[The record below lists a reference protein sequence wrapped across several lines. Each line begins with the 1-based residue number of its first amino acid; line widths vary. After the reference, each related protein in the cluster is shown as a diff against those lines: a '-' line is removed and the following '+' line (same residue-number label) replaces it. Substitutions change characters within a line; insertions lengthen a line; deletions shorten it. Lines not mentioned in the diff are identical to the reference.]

1 MIVKRLINWVS
12 GWGGPLGFSSG
23 EQIAVPVEPLFS
35 DLKEIEE
42 SKALQ
47 ISTIFA
53 CTELLANTM
62 STFPIFIY
70 KGSKD
75 KGRTPDRNSNIFTL
89 LHDKPNDWMT
99 PSEFVSAMVIN
110 RMLRGNAYALI
121 QRGAD
126 DEPVALIPLPAEQVE
141 MTVIGNRETYIYYL
155 DGQVNVYSGDNIIHW
170 KGVGNGY
177 KGLSKIRFMSAT
189 ANEAVNAQSNATKFF
204 GERSKPTG
212 VLCTDQKLG
221 DSQFKE
227 VLKRFSGMAKGDGS
241 GLFLVDRGFNYS
253 SMSLSP
259 QDAQLLETRKY
270 NVEEI
275 CRWFGVPPVL
285 IGASG
290 VTTWGS
296 GIAEIVSGFH
306 KFTLAPLCTQ
316 FQQALTRKLNHVWDR
331 DKYTIEMK
339 LDALLRS
346 NPQERAAYYSQ
357 MAQNGMM
364 TRNEVRGL
372 ENLPPAEGGDE
383 LTAQSNLVPLKK
395 LGQVETT
402 SNPPDGSPVRQ

>member
-12 GWGGPLGFSSG
+12 GWGGPLGFASG
-23 EQIAVPVEPLFS
+23 QQISIPTEPIFS
-35 DLKEIEE
+35 DLKEIEA

-62 STFPIFIY
+62 STFPIFLY
-70 KGSKD
+70 KGTKD
-75 KGRTPDRNSNIFTL
+75 KGRQPDRSNIVFTL

-110 RMLRGNAYALI
+110 RLLKGNAYALI
-121 QRGAD
+121 QRDSSG
-126 DEPVALIPLPAEQVE
+126 EPIALVPLPAEQVE
-141 MTVIGNRETYIYYL
+141 CTVIENKETYIHYL
-155 DGQVNVYSGDNIIHW
+155 DGQVNVYDGENIIHW
-170 KGVGNGY
+170 KGIGNGY
-177 KGLSKIRFMSAT
+177 IGLSKLNFMSAT
-189 ANEAVNAQSNATKFF
+189 ANEAVNAQSNATRFF
-204 GERSKPTG
+204 GTNSKPTG

-221 DSQFKE
+221 KEQFEE
-227 VLKRFSGMAKGDGS
+227 VLKRFSGMARGDGS
-241 GLFLVDRGFNYS
+241 GLFLVDRGFKYS
-253 SMSLSP
+253 AMSLSP

-316 FQQALTRKLNHVWDR
+316 FQQALMRRLIPLDER
-331 DKYTIEMK
+331 GEYTIELK
-339 LDALLRS
+339 IDALLRS
-346 NPQERAAYYSQ
+346 NPQERAQYYAQ

-372 ENLPPAEGGDE
+372 ENLPPHGGGDE
-383 LTAQSNLVPLKK
+383 LTAQSNLVPLSK
-395 LGQVETT
+395 LGQTQ
-402 SNPPDGSPVRQ
+402 SASGSADGSLIRQ

>member
-12 GWGGPLGFSSG
+12 GWGGPLGFASG
-23 EQIAVPVEPLFS
+23 LQIAIPTEPIFS
-35 DLKEIEE
+35 DLKDVEA

-62 STFPIFIY
+62 STFPIFLY
-70 KGSKD
+70 KGTKD
-75 KGRTPDRNSNIFTL
+75 RGRQPDRESEVFTL
-89 LHDKPNDWMT
+89 LHDKPNEWMT
-99 PSEFVSAMVIN
+99 PAEFVSSMVIN
-110 RMLRGNAYALI
+110 RLLKGNAYALI
-121 QRGAD
+121 QRNASGH
-126 DEPVALIPLPAEQVE
+126 PIALIPLPSEQVE
-141 MTVIGNRETYIYYL
+141 FTVMGDRETYIYYQ
-155 DGQVNVYSGDNIIHW
+155 DGRINVYSGENVIHW

-177 KGLSKIRFMSAT
+177 IGLSKLNFMRAT

-204 GERSKPTG
+204 GSNSKPTG
-212 VLCTDQKLG
+212 VLCTDQKL
-221 DSQFKE
+221 DEKQFKE
-227 VLKRFSGMAKGDGS
+227 VLKRFSGMARGDGS
-241 GLFLVDRGFNYS
+241 GLFLVDRGFKYS
-253 SMSLSP
+253 TMSLSP

-316 FQQALTRKLNHVWDR
+316 FQQALMRRLIPLEER
-331 DKYTIEMK
+331 GEYTIELK
-339 LDALLRS
+339 IDALLRS
-346 NPQERAAYYSQ
+346 NPQERAQYYSQ
-357 MAQNGMM
+357 MAQNGMI
-364 TRNEVRGL
+364 TGNEVRGL
-372 ENLPPAEGGDE
+372 ENLPPQDGGDE
-383 LTAQSNLVPLKK
+383 LTAQSNLVPLNK
-395 LGQVETT
+395 LGETKP
-402 SNPPDGSPVRQ
+402 SSSPADGSLVRQ

>member
-75 KGRTPDRNSNIFTL
+75 KGRAPDRNSNIFTL

-141 MTVIGNRETYIYYL
+141 MTVIGNRETYI
-155 DGQVNVYSGDNIIHW
+155 
-170 KGVGNGY
+170 
-177 KGLSKIRFMSAT
+177 
-189 ANEAVNAQSNATKFF
+189 
-204 GERSKPTG
+204 
-212 VLCTDQKLG
+212 
-221 DSQFKE
+221 
-227 VLKRFSGMAKGDGS
+227 
-241 GLFLVDRGFNYS
+241 
-253 SMSLSP
+253 
-259 QDAQLLETRKY
+259 
-270 NVEEI
+270 
-275 CRWFGVPPVL
+275 
-285 IGASG
+285 
-290 VTTWGS
+290 
-296 GIAEIVSGFH
+296 
-306 KFTLAPLCTQ
+306 
-316 FQQALTRKLNHVWDR
+316 
-331 DKYTIEMK
+331 
-339 LDALLRS
+339 
-346 NPQERAAYYSQ
+346 
-357 MAQNGMM
+357 
-364 TRNEVRGL
+364 
-372 ENLPPAEGGDE
+372 
-383 LTAQSNLVPLKK
+383 
-395 LGQVETT
+395 
-402 SNPPDGSPVRQ
+402 